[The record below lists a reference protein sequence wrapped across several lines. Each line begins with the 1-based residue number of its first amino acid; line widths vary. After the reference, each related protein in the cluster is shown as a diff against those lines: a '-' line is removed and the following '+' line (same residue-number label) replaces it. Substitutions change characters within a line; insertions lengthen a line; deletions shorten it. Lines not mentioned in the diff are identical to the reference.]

1 MKNNELKNLFVQH
14 NKTIYL
20 HTLLIFF
27 CTHSYSSETVLRPE
41 PNSRAGS
48 KFSCPNGQSVSEIH
62 FATGLSRSIS
72 ESNDIKIGTPG
83 LFVHKRELEKLL
95 SQMKIGVNLDD
106 NGVKHII
113 PADDPL
119 RKDNSLLVALN
130 AVVANVDGDKKAERR
145 LHELAFQG
153 APLQSYYLI
162 CKVGFTQIG
171 PGFLLIRKR
180 LPKKGIFSSLL
191 SLKTDNAKDAL
202 CTVAQ
207 GRDARNTALETALT
221 AGSLSHDLIT
231 LIQSFDEN
239 SPEELAKIQK
249 IREKIRQERKNKTT
263 RFKLAAATEAR
274 LRSLVS

>member
-1 MKNNELKNLFVQH
+1 MQH

-20 HTLLIFF
+20 HALLIFF
-27 CTHSYSSETVLRPE
+27 CT
-41 PNSRAGS
+41 NSHAM
-48 KFSCPNGQSVSEIH
+48 KIEYHTNGKSVSEH
-62 FATGLSRSIS
+62 HLDTGETNWSSGARGG
-72 ESNDIKIGTPG
+72 KIGTGG
-83 LFVHKRELEKLL
+83 LFVHKKELDKPM
-95 SQMKIGVNLDD
+95 SQMEIGLSLDD
-106 NGVKHII
+106 DGGTEYVI
-113 PADDPL
+113 PANDPL

-162 CKVGFTQIG
+162 CRVGFTQIG

-221 AGSLSHDLIT
+221 GNLPDDLIT
-231 LIQSFDEN
+231 LIKSFDEN

-249 IREKIRQERKNKTT
+249 IREKIRQERQNQTT
-263 RFKLAAATEAR
+263 LFKLAATTEAR
-274 LRSLVS
+274 IRSLVS